1 MYGYG
6 YTNDTPTG
14 GIGDGYPSGYG
25 VIVDPL
31 PQEDPVDV
39 LSLQEPPQPLDERP
53 FWVWASVATNFA
65 LSGLLLL
72 MIYKWPRTPPP
83 PGPPQSTRTTTLWEK
98 INPMYAGS

>member
-14 GIGDGYPSGYG
+14 GIGEGYPSGYG
-25 VIVDPL
+25 VMDPPVGNVDPL
-31 PQEDPVDV
+31 IQEDPVD
-39 LSLQEPPQPLDERP
+39 ERP
-53 FWVWASVATNFA
+53 LWVWASVATNFA

-72 MIYKWPRTPPP
+72 MIYKWPRAPHPAPPR
-83 PGPPQSTRTTTLWEK
+83 GTRTTLWEK